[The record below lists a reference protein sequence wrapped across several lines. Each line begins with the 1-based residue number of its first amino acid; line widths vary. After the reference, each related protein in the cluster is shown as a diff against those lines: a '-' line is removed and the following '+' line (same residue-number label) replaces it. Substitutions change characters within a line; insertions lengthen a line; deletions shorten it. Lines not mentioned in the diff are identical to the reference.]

1 MSIDKKKICFIRAKQ
16 KEDYVFDGIKNMGYK
31 IFIPYKDVNI
41 FMRCLRELWFRMKLP
56 HREIWINSNIKNI
69 DASYIIVKD
78 PLIVPEFIKYLRQ
91 VFPYKFII
99 LDYDNRVKK
108 SINPESIKE
117 YVDAVWHYDEDDCNK
132 YGLSYK
138 GHAYL
143 DIYQTKEKFWLKYDV
158 FYVGRDKGRLDQI
171 VEIEEKLKECGLK
184 TYFHICAN
192 REFLTWTNKRYEHFL
207 PYEKY
212 LKILKE
218 SKAVLNIVPTGQRS
232 ITQREMETVF
242 DGIKCITNNT
252 GIKKFA
258 LYDETRYFILN
269 DNYKDILKFL
279 NTPFRP
285 VTDNELQEFR
295 FEYVVN
301 KMLSKLEKNNFEEK
315 NS

>member
-1 MSIDKKKICFIRAKQ
+1 M
-16 KEDYVFDGIKNMGYK
+16 
-31 IFIPYKDVNI
+31 
-41 FMRCLRELWFRMKLP
+41 
-56 HREIWINSNIKNI
+56 
-69 DASYIIVKD
+69 
-78 PLIVPEFIKYLRQ
+78 
-91 VFPYKFII
+91 
-99 LDYDNRVKK
+99 
-108 SINPESIKE
+108 
-117 YVDAVWHYDEDDCNK
+117 
-132 YGLSYK
+132 
-138 GHAYL
+138 
-143 DIYQTKEKFWLKYDV
+143 
-158 FYVGRDKGRLDQI
+158 
-171 VEIEEKLKECGLK
+171 
-184 TYFHICAN
+184 
-192 REFLTWTNKRYEHFL
+192 